1 MFAQMKIIV
10 LIIGLTLLSGF
21 ADSQGFLHAA
31 KIWEGQKIIW
41 SEVAKSTIG
50 FTIGIILY
58 WIVLKYLNAAQVAA
72 PEVQTMIWFGV
83 TIVGVAVV
91 SGRFAQWRGAEQ
103 MVAAG
108 VIVGMG
114 WLLIRTGS

>member
-1 MFAQMKIIV
+1 MMAHMKLVV

-31 KIWEGQKIIW
+31 KIWEGQKVIW
-41 SEVAKSTIG
+41 LEVAKSTIG
-50 FTIGIILY
+50 FAIGIILY
-58 WIVLKYLNAAQVAA
+58 WIALKYLKAAQVAA

-91 SGRFAQWRGAEQ
+91 SGKFTQWRAIDQ

-108 VIVGMG
+108 VILGIS
-114 WLLIRTGS
+114 WLFVRAGG

>member
-1 MFAQMKIIV
+1 MLAHMKLVV
-10 LIIGLTLLSGF
+10 LIVGLTLLSGF

-31 KIWEGQKIIW
+31 KIWEGQKVIW
-41 SEVAKSTIG
+41 SEVARSTIG
-50 FTIGIILY
+50 FATGIILY
-58 WIVLKYLNAAQVAA
+58 WIVLRYLKAAQVAA

-91 SGRFAQWRGAEQ
+91 SGRFLQWRAMDQ

-108 VIVGMG
+108 VILGIG
-114 WLLIRTGS
+114 WLFVRAGG

>member
-1 MFAQMKIIV
+1 MFAQMKTMV

-31 KIWEGQKIIW
+31 KIWEGQKVIW
-41 SEVAKSTIG
+41 SEVAKSTMG
-50 FTIGIILY
+50 FASGIILY
-58 WIVLKYLNAAQVAA
+58 WIVLKYLKAAQVAA

-83 TIVGVAVV
+83 TIVGVAVL
-91 SGRFAQWRGAEQ
+91 SGRFAQWRWTEQ
-103 MVAAG
+103 LVAGG
-108 VIVGMG
+108 VILGIG